1 MRSLQIEG
9 HPPTLGGLHAA
20 LVAAATAHIDDIHRA
35 KCTPDVPLL
44 FARMD
49 CHGVGEDI
57 NQAVRMLAV
66 AVSQRR
72 QLILLPPPPRTAREQ
87 CKVPHQITL
96 DAGQPWHWFSGQS
109 LPLDSLFVLS
119 SCQKYL
125 LKHQPEIM
133 EAIAASEAG
142 NATQAAAQHG
152 AASLAAASKEAGSLW
167 RSHLA
172 VSRHVPRLFQR
183 QGLLWWFQVLTTY
196 FVRVRGPLAK
206 LLQAHPAM
214 QPFLKPSATLKANSP
229 TSASIVASS
238 DAAADM
244 RWWGWATKCGSV
256 FCDGIGP
263 GWMPAV
269 RFDAGVHV
277 RLGDACRSGPTHYSL
292 HVRRC
297 DMNLSVA
304 LRRLQDAGVRNGTL
318 FVASDSQ
325 RVIDEIES
333 GGAQPFNTSYL
344 RISRTRFET
353 AAGTERLQ
361 LMSTRLNSMVE
372 ALMDMLLLSRSSVLA
387 GKMMSNFPRVALQLR
402 VQMPR
407 SMPRRRGANQNTR
420 SSQAAYVALDDR
432 PWCTRTSCREPFLSP
447 REQQL
452 ATRRELAR
460 NPAIL
465 RAL

>member
-1 MRSLQIEG
+1 
-9 HPPTLGGLHAA
+9 
-20 LVAAATAHIDDIHRA
+20 
-35 KCTPDVPLL
+35 
-44 FARMD
+44 
-49 CHGVGEDI
+49 
-57 NQAVRMLAV
+57 
-66 AVSQRR
+66 
-72 QLILLPPPPRTAREQ
+72 
-87 CKVPHQITL
+87 
-96 DAGQPWHWFSGQS
+96 
-109 LPLDSLFVLS
+109 
-119 SCQKYL
+119 
-125 LKHQPEIM
+125 
-133 EAIAASEAG
+133 
-142 NATQAAAQHG
+142 
-152 AASLAAASKEAGSLW
+152 
-167 RSHLA
+167 
-172 VSRHVPRLFQR
+172 
-183 QGLLWWFQVLTTY
+183 
-196 FVRVRGPLAK
+196 
-206 LLQAHPAM
+206 M

-372 ALMDMLLLSRSSVLA
+372 ALMDMLLLSRSSVLV